1 MEKITMSYSQ
11 FAFSVGSSDR
21 LTQEFSTGWH
31 LEYVKADSDTRQ
43 ARRTEFM
50 VNYLMG
56 NLKITKAVAERI
68 LSTSRDK
75 RSKVNQQAVWR
86 ASDKFKYHIIRPDG
100 KKKGAVSSQQDI
112 VEKALE
118 LVESMTKAQQ
128 QRFRNRVSYKK

>member
-31 LEYVKADSDTRQ
+31 LEYVKADSETRQ

-56 NLKITKAVAERI
+56 NLKITKSVAERFSPLAGRSVRRSI
-68 LSTSRDK
+68 NKPFGEQVISSSITSFALMARRRALLVLSKTL
-75 RSKVNQQAVWR
+75 WR
-86 ASDKFKYHIIRPDG
+86 RHLS
-100 KKKGAVSSQQDI
+100 
-112 VEKALE
+112 
-118 LVESMTKAQQ
+118 
-128 QRFRNRVSYKK
+128 